1 MGIECFFTDSLAK
14 NGQKLVL
21 PPLIILIS
29 NLFCPLK
36 MSLVPRTWSPR
47 SLISRTRPF
56 QINNLQLYI
65 FSDIPT
71 SIGLWAWGKCLPYL
85 KVNIFATQVLKHF
98 IPPLPIRIQIF
109 TREAAK
115 KKFFWDLVLNDGGEE
130 GEGEGGLGVLNFP
143 KYVFLAM
150 RTNLSPKCVPVI
162 QLFLT
167 LLIIREEMEAA
178 VERDEF
184 LEVHICWWHPDFCLS
199 YPGAKLQ
206 WLYTTLSQTVT
217 NVLNVCAYAPPKIVQ
232 KLWLLYGH
240 CINSIGTFCHDFTTQ
255 Q

>member
-1 MGIECFFTDSLAK
+1 MC
-14 NGQKLVL
+14 
-21 PPLIILIS
+21 
-29 NLFCPLK
+29 
-36 MSLVPRTWSPR
+36 
-47 SLISRTRPF
+47 
-56 QINNLQLYI
+56 
-65 FSDIPT
+65 
-71 SIGLWAWGKCLPYL
+71 
-85 KVNIFATQVLKHF
+85 
-98 IPPLPIRIQIF
+98 
-109 TREAAK
+109 
-115 KKFFWDLVLNDGGEE
+115 
-130 GEGEGGLGVLNFP
+130 
-143 KYVFLAM
+143 FLAT

-167 LLIIREEMEAA
+167 LLIFREEMEAA

-255 Q
+255 QESYFDNANNDDDDDDDDWNAIKSYSPYSFLFPPDELGFLQKYDYKEIPWVFLN